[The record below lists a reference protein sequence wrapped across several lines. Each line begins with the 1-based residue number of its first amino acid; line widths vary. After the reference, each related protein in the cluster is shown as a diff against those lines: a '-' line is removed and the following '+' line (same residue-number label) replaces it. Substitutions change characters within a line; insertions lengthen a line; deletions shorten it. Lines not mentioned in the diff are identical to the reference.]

1 MGRYEKC
8 YWQSDSWYGKS
19 GGYRAYIPDRI
30 AGLELAIDSRTAAA
44 VSMAERA
51 VAELGRS
58 GGALTDTEPLAR
70 LLLRSEAV
78 GSSRIEGLEVPAR
91 KLLEIEA
98 LGREGRQVR
107 ADGNEARVLANIRA
121 MAEGV
126 DAAVGEER
134 LSVESLCKI
143 NGTLLEGTLLADR
156 GGALREVQNWIGGD
170 GYSPLGAAF
179 VPPPPALVPGLVA
192 DLVDFVN
199 TSEFSP
205 LVVAALAHAQFETIH
220 PFVDGNGRAGRALT
234 HIVMKR
240 SGLCEGLVPPVS
252 LVLATDKSCYVEKL
266 TGYRSDVE
274 AVRSFPSGAV
284 DWISY
289 FAESVGVACERAKG
303 LEAELGA
310 IVASWRRRTNP
321 RANSAEDLLLDAL
334 AGTPVVSVRSAAEL
348 LGRSYPAARGAIE
361 SLVEKGVLMQNS
373 KNKRS
378 RIFVALDVIDAFTA
392 FERSMAA
399 PGGDTAVEEPVRAV
413 PQRVPRSRR
422 DR

>member
-1 MGRYEKC
+1 M
-8 YWQSDSWYGKS
+8 
-19 GGYRAYIPDRI
+19 
-30 AGLELAIDSRTAAA
+30 
-44 VSMAERA
+44 
-51 VAELGRS
+51 
-58 GGALTDTEPLAR
+58 
-70 LLLRSEAV
+70 
-78 GSSRIEGLEVPAR
+78 
-91 KLLEIEA
+91 
-98 LGREGRQVR
+98 
-107 ADGNEARVLANIRA
+107 
-121 MAEGV
+121 
-126 DAAVGEER
+126 
-134 LSVESLCKI
+134 
-143 NGTLLEGTLLADR
+143 
-156 GGALREVQNWIGGD
+156 
-170 GYSPLGAAF
+170 
-179 VPPPPALVPGLVA
+179 
-192 DLVDFVN
+192 N